1 MKGPGGNRPPGRA
14 LTVAVDA
21 LWALP
26 HPAPADFMSG
36 EAFKAVQMACAQE
49 FGEAANTLGA
59 VFALANAIRSLGPP
73 CQQADPTAQGTAAA
87 AAAGLAQCFQTGR
100 RTLVHLCPLD
110 LADTLPAFRFGRA
123 RITGLSAAD
132 LTAFIDPVRL
142 QRWGHRWRPDAER
155 LSHVQWLVVEEEVDG
170 PSNPGRRASAFL
182 YQPVSEWGRPPIE
195 PHAPRFPP
203 AVQEALFLLLLAPW
217 EDWTEVQPDE
227 WRGFQLGWTQTADP
241 DLAQRPVAPPSL
253 DTLTWVPEPREGNED
268 HERLAHR
275 FLDPGA
281 AALPAIVAKALC
293 QLDVARTS
301 PLMDTPVAHFL
312 VTGFAAQGIDEFMAH
327 ITVVEAALGLVEDY
341 PRKGRPKP
349 TVLPNIRSVGRLS
362 CRLVALLK
370 DEAVETT
377 LDRLFELRSRF
388 VHGRAMESV
397 PIEAL
402 ISARRLARRVAAA
415 LLDLAASDPTATREA
430 VLEGLL
436 LKGAKMLDR
445 SG

>member
-1 MKGPGGNRPPGRA
+1 MKGPDGPRPPGRA

-36 EAFKAVQMACAQE
+36 EAFKAVKTACAQE

-73 CQQADPTAQGTAAA
+73 CQQADPTAQGTASA
-87 AAAGLAQCFQTGR
+87 AAAGLALCFQTGR
-100 RTLVHLCPLD
+100 RTVVHLCPLD

-123 RITGLSAAD
+123 RITRLSAAE
-132 LTAFIDPVRL
+132 LKAFIDPDRL
-142 QRWGHRWRPDAER
+142 RRWGHGWRPDGAR
-155 LSHVQWLVVEEEVDG
+155 LSQVQWLVVQEEVDG
-170 PSNPGRRASAFL
+170 PSNPGRRANPFL
-182 YQPVSEWGRPPIE
+182 YQPVSDWGRPPVE

-203 AVQEALFLLLLAPW
+203 VVQEALFLLLLAPW

-227 WRGFQLGWTQTADP
+227 WRGFHLGWTHTADP
-241 DLAQRPVAPPSL
+241 DLAQRPVAPPGL
-253 DTLTWVPEPREGNED
+253 DTLTWEPDPREDDED
-268 HERLAHR
+268 HERFAHR
-275 FLDPGA
+275 FLDA
-281 AALPAIVAKALC
+281 ESAALPAIVSEALRR
-293 QLDVARTS
+293 LDVARTS

-341 PRKGRPKP
+341 PRKGRPRP

-370 DEAVETT
+370 DEAVEAT
-377 LDRLFELRSRF
+377 LARLFELRSRF
-388 VHGRAMESV
+388 VHGRAMESI

-402 ISARRLARRVAAA
+402 IDARRLARRVAAA
-415 LLDLAASDPTATREA
+415 LLERAATDPTAGRET

-436 LKGAKMLDR
+436 FEGAKMLRR